1 MPLRGATVAL
11 WHVSDKGREAP
22 ELTDIVPECGHPVF
36 IRLHILG
43 IVQCFK
49 NVASLTRSISSESSS
64 FLMIHVFDL
73 VLILER

>member
-1 MPLRGATVAL
+1 MSFRNVATLSSFVY
-11 WHVSDKGREAP
+11 
-22 ELTDIVPECGHPVF
+22 IF
-36 IRLHILG
+36 FG

-49 NVASLTRSISSESSS
+49 NVASLMRSIRSESSS